1 MSNSFYYELIK
12 ELNSVRKSPAVY
24 ADKILGYK
32 QYFKG
37 TILRPPGAKGGVQTE
52 EGFAAYEEAANFLK
66 TSKPLDE
73 IVPSKALGRIAND
86 YLEKMKTLDPD
97 KIGEIDLD
105 SIIKKYGTYTGTFN
119 NIMDFGSSSPEL
131 VVISL
136 LANDGDPSR
145 SNREFI
151 LNEESKKVGIASG
164 QHVTYGYLTII
175 VSCLDFQNT
184 FDKDDNESY
193 GGLVKNE
200 PTPSAESSQTQNS
213 PEEKTSTTGKDENIT
228 NDPNVLSCER
238 RERLVIERGKK
249 KKKIVLLKKYKDGKM
264 KKEVKYILL

>member
-1 MSNSFYYELIK
+1 MSNTFYYELIK
-12 ELNSVRKSPAVY
+12 EIYSVRKSPSTY

-37 TILRPPGAKGGVQTE
+37 TILRIPGSKGGVQTE
-52 EGFAAYEEAANFLK
+52 EGFAAYQEAAQVLK
-66 TSKPLDE
+66 SSKPLDE
-73 IVPSKALGRIAND
+73 IVPSKALGKIAND
-86 YLEKMKTLDPD
+86 YLERMKTLDPD

-119 NIMDFGSSSPEL
+119 NIMDFGSPSPEL
-131 VVISL
+131 VVINL

-145 SNREFI
+145 SNREFV

-175 VSCLDFQNT
+175 VSCTDFKNT
-184 FDKDDNESY
+184 IDKDDNESY
-193 GGLVKNE
+193 GGLLKIEVKTE
-200 PTPSAESSQTQNS
+200 PSPKPQNV
-213 PEEKTSTTGKDENIT
+213 PEEKTSTKEKDENK
-228 NDPNVLSCER
+228 DPNVLSCER

-249 KKKIVLLKKYKDGKM
+249 KKKIVLMTKYKDGKM

>member
-12 ELNSVRKSPAVY
+12 ELNLVRTSPSIY

-32 QYFKG
+32 KYFKG
-37 TILRPPGAKGGVQTE
+37 TILRLPGAKGGTQTE
-52 EGFAAYEEAANFLK
+52 EGFAAYEEAAKFLK
-66 TSKPLDE
+66 ESKPLSE
-73 IVPSKALGRIAND
+73 IIPSKALGRIAND
-86 YLEKMKTLDPD
+86 YLEKIKTLDPD

-119 NIMDFGSSSPEL
+119 NIMDFGSPTPEL
-131 VVISL
+131 VIISL

-164 QHVTYGYLTII
+164 THVTYGYLTII
-175 VSCLDFQNT
+175 ISCVDFKNIV
-184 FDKDDNESY
+184 DKDDNESY
-193 GGLVKNE
+193 GGLIK
-200 PTPSAESSQTQNS
+200 PSPS
-213 PEEKTSTTGKDENIT
+213 PKPEDAPGTKTSAKEKDEN
-228 NDPNVLSCER
+228 NDPNVVSCER
-238 RERLVIERGKK
+238 RERYVIERGKK
-249 KKKIVLLKKYKDGKM
+249 KKKIVLMKKYKDGKM